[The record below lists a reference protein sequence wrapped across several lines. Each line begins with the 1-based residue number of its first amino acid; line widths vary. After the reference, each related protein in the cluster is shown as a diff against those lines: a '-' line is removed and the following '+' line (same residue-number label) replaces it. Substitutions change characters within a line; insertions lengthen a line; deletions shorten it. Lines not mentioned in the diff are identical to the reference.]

1 MVEVHDL
8 VKRYGRRTA
17 VNHLSFSV
25 AAGQVYGFLGPNGAG
40 KSTVMN
46 LMTGYL
52 GPTSGEVLV
61 DGISVAKEPERAK
74 RAIGYLPEVPPLY
87 PEMTVEE
94 YLQFCAALKR
104 IPREEQEDQVDEV
117 LDMTGTGD
125 AAGRLIGLLSKGYQ
139 QRVGLAQA
147 LLGAPRLLIL
157 DEPTVGLDPKQ
168 ILEIRTLIRRLAGA
182 HTILLS
188 SHILSEVQEVCDQV
202 LIISRGR
209 KVADGTPAQLTG
221 MLSGACALLVTIRG
235 DGARAGALLEQV
247 PDTGRI
253 LHLAGDEGDCV
264 FRLEPPPG
272 ADPREAIF
280 RACAAANLPLVDL
293 HYDTVSLEEIFLRL
307 TDDGAGEEPGGNSGE
322 AQAG

>member
-104 IPREEQEDQVDEV
+104 IPREKQEDQVDEV

-157 DEPTVGLDPKQ
+157 DEPPWAWTP
-168 ILEIRTLIRRLAGA
+168 
-182 HTILLS
+182 
-188 SHILSEVQEVCDQV
+188 
-202 LIISRGR
+202 SRFWR
-209 KVADGTPAQLTG
+209 SAP
-221 MLSGACALLVTIRG
+221 
-235 DGARAGALLEQV
+235 
-247 PDTGRI
+247 
-253 LHLAGDEGDCV
+253 
-264 FRLEPPPG
+264 
-272 ADPREAIF
+272 
-280 RACAAANLPLVDL
+280 
-293 HYDTVSLEEIFLRL
+293 
-307 TDDGAGEEPGGNSGE
+307 
-322 AQAG
+322 

>member
-104 IPREEQEDQVDEV
+104 IP
-117 LDMTGTGD
+117 
-125 AAGRLIGLLSKGYQ
+125 
-139 QRVGLAQA
+139 
-147 LLGAPRLLIL
+147 
-157 DEPTVGLDPKQ
+157 
-168 ILEIRTLIRRLAGA
+168 
-182 HTILLS
+182 
-188 SHILSEVQEVCDQV
+188 
-202 LIISRGR
+202 
-209 KVADGTPAQLTG
+209 
-221 MLSGACALLVTIRG
+221 
-235 DGARAGALLEQV
+235 
-247 PDTGRI
+247 
-253 LHLAGDEGDCV
+253 
-264 FRLEPPPG
+264 
-272 ADPREAIF
+272 
-280 RACAAANLPLVDL
+280 
-293 HYDTVSLEEIFLRL
+293 
-307 TDDGAGEEPGGNSGE
+307 
-322 AQAG
+322 

>member
-1 MVEVHDL
+1 
-8 VKRYGRRTA
+8 
-17 VNHLSFSV
+17 
-25 AAGQVYGFLGPNGAG
+25 
-40 KSTVMN
+40 MN

-52 GPTSGEVLV
+52 GPTSGAVLV

-209 KVADGTPAQLTG
+209 KNPRPADRDAQRGLRPAG
-221 MLSGACALLVTIRG
+221 YHPGGWGPGRRAAGA
-235 DGARAGALLEQV
+235 GARYRTDSPSGRGRGGLCLPAGA
-247 PDTGRI
+247 
-253 LHLAGDEGDCV
+253 A
-264 FRLEPPPG
+264 
-272 ADPREAIF
+272 
-280 RACAAANLPLVDL
+280 
-293 HYDTVSLEEIFLRL
+293 
-307 TDDGAGEEPGGNSGE
+307 PGG
-322 AQAG
+322 